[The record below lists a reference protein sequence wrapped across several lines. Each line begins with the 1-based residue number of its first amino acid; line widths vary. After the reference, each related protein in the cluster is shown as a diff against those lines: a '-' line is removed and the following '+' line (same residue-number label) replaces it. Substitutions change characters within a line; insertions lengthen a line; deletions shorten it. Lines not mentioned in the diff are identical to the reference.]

1 MKLNDMTI
9 ADVSNN
15 AHKNAERYPES
26 VRNIVIQAFAEGA
39 CWAFNHL
46 MNKGHDTAW
55 FQQDPIP
62 PAPSI
67 DYLPIEH

>member
-15 AHKNAERYPES
+15 AHKNAEKYPEC
-26 VRNIVIQAFAEGA
+26 VRNIAIQTFTEGA
-39 CWAFNHL
+39 CWAFSHL
-46 MNKGHDTAW
+46 MMNGHETAW

-62 PAPSI
+62 PAPRI
-67 DYLPIEH
+67 DHLPTEY

>member
-9 ADVSNN
+9 ADISNN
-15 AHKNAERYPES
+15 AHKDAERYPES

-46 MNKGHDTAW
+46 MSKNHDTAW
-55 FQQDPIP
+55 FQQDQIP
-62 PAPSI
+62 EPPSRN
-67 DYLPIEH
+67 YYPIEH

>member
-9 ADVSNN
+9 ADISTN
-15 AHKNAERYPES
+15 AHKDAERYPES
-26 VRNIVIQAFAEGA
+26 VRNTVIQAFTEGA

-46 MNKGHDTAW
+46 MKNGYETAF
-55 FQQDPIP
+55 FQQKEIP

-67 DYLPIEH
+67 DNLPIEN